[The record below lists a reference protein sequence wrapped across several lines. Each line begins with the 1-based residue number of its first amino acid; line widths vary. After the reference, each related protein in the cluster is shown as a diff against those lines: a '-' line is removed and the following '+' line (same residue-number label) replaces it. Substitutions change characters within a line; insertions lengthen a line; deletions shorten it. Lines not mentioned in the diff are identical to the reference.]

1 MGEVAAGLRE
11 LGDLEAGKA
20 VVEGGGGVLEGGE
33 VGRDGDLFGVR
44 THFKSDGEAGLLG
57 RFEAEGGFAEG
68 FEAGGG
74 GFQGVE
80 TGREEGKGELAAFVG
95 FSFEGCGG
103 LFAREADDGVG
114 YGGGGGVQDGAVEVG
129 GGALSVGSGEK
140 EEEEGKENPGV
151 LHLKIFAS

>member
-1 MGEVAAGLRE
+1 M
-11 LGDLEAGKA
+11 LGG
-20 VVEGGGGVLEGGE
+20 
-33 VGRDGDLFGVR
+33 
-44 THFKSDGEAGLLG
+44 
-57 RFEAEGGFAEG
+57 FEAEGGFAEG

-80 TGREEGKGELAAFVG
+80 TGREEGEGELAAFVG

-129 GGALSVGSGEK
+129 GGALGVCSGE
-140 EEEEGKENPGV
+140 EQEEGKEEAGM
-151 LHLKIFAS
+151 LHVKIFAS